1 MSAER
6 GKVDADR
13 ATSGPTESVRAGSGR
28 SVRFLLLWSMA
39 MLLGLLGMV
48 MVLSSSSVSDLRD
61 YDDAWY
67 HLRRQVVWVA
77 LGLAGLFTTL
87 RFDYRRLRHLA
98 RPGLILAVVLLV
110 LVLIPGVGTRVN
122 GSARWLGV
130 RDVTFQPSE
139 FAKLAVIVFGANLL
153 ANRPSGTTRL
163 TLWPM
168 IVVLIGVGGLVFLEP
183 DLGTT
188 VVLAAIVASLL
199 FFAGLRLD
207 ALLVTGTVGLGLVA
221 GMSMSASYR
230 RDRLFSLFDPWND
243 PLNTGWQTIQA
254 GVAISSGGLWGV
266 GLGASRAKWGFL
278 PFAQTD
284 FIFAIVAEELGFLAA
299 TAVIL
304 SYLVLGVTG
313 LSTALRAPDRFGQL
327 LAAGI
332 TSWIII
338 QAFVNIGAV
347 LGLLPITGVPLP
359 FVSYG
364 GSSTILNLTA
374 FGILLNIARQTP

>member
-1 MSAER
+1 MSAARE
-6 GKVDADR
+6 KV
-13 ATSGPTESVRAGSGR
+13 ATGETNSRSTGSVHSGSGR
-28 SVRFLLLWSMA
+28 SVRFLVLWSTA
-39 MLLGLLGMV
+39 VLLGLLGMV

-87 RFDYRRLRHLA
+87 RFDYRRLRNLA

-122 GSARWLGV
+122 GSARWLGI

-153 ANRPSGTTRL
+153 ANRSSGTTRL

-168 IVVLIGVGGLVFLEP
+168 LVVLLGVGGLVFLEP

-207 ALLVTGTVGLGLVA
+207 ALLVTGSVGLGLVA

-299 TAVIL
+299 IAVIL
-304 SYLVLGVTG
+304 AYLALGVAG

-332 TSWIII
+332 TSWILI

-364 GSSTILNLTA
+364 GSSTILTLTA

>member
-1 MSAER
+1 VSVEQ
-6 GKVDADR
+6 GKVAADR
-13 ATSGPTESVRAGSGR
+13 VTSGPTESVRAGSGR
-28 SVRFLLLWSMA
+28 SVRFLVLWSMA
-39 MLLGLLGMV
+39 MLLSLLGLV

-67 HLRRQVVWVA
+67 RLRRQVLWVA

-98 RPGLILAVVLLV
+98 RPGLILTVVLLV

-130 RDVTFQPSE
+130 RDLAFQPSE

-168 IVVLIGVGGLVFLEP
+168 LVVLIGVGGLVFLEP

-254 GVAISSGGLWGV
+254 GVAISSGGLWGA

-304 SYLVLGVTG
+304 AYLVLGVVG

-364 GSSTILNLTA
+364 GSSTILSFTA

>member
-1 MSAER
+1 
-6 GKVDADR
+6 
-13 ATSGPTESVRAGSGR
+13 
-28 SVRFLLLWSMA
+28 
-39 MLLGLLGMV
+39 ML
-48 MVLSSSSVSDLRD
+48 
-61 YDDAWY
+61 
-67 HLRRQVVWVA
+67 
-77 LGLAGLFTTL
+77 
-87 RFDYRRLRHLA
+87 
-98 RPGLILAVVLLV
+98 VVLV
-110 LVLIPGVGTRVN
+110 
-122 GSARWLGV
+122 
-130 RDVTFQPSE
+130 
-139 FAKLAVIVFGANLL
+139 
-153 ANRPSGTTRL
+153 
-163 TLWPM
+163 
-168 IVVLIGVGGLVFLEP
+168 GVGGLVFLEP

-230 RDRLFSLFDPWND
+230 RARLFSLFDPWND

-254 GVAISSGGLWGV
+254 GVAISSGGLWGA

-299 TAVIL
+299 MAVIL
-304 SYLVLGVTG
+304 AYLVLGVMG

-332 TSWIII
+332 TSWILI

-347 LGLLPITGVPLP
+347 LGRLPITGVPLP

-364 GSSTILNLTA
+364 GSSTILSLTA

>member
-1 MSAER
+1 VSAARE
-6 GKVDADR
+6 KVAADR
-13 ATSGPTESVRAGSGR
+13 ATSRPTGSVRAGSGR
-28 SVRFLLLWSMA
+28 SVRFLVLWSTA

-77 LGLAGLFTTL
+77 LGLAGLFTAL

-153 ANRPSGTTRL
+153 ANRSSGSTRL

-168 IVVLIGVGGLVFLEP
+168 LVVLMGVGGLVFLEP
-183 DLGTT
+183 LGTT

-254 GVAISSGGLWGV
+254 GVAISSGGLWGA

-299 TAVIL
+299 MAVIL
-304 SYLVLGVTG
+304 AYLVLGVMG

-332 TSWIII
+332 TSWILI

-364 GSSTILNLTA
+364 GSSTILSLTA